1 MTIARRVVLLC
12 AIAITLLA
20 CVAAA
25 VTAVRRGVESSLQED
40 GERLALQRVWE
51 AAVTETA
58 DVTRNRIRA
67 ALAGSEMVDA
77 MAALDGLAD
86 LGLREVTVYD
96 TFGELALVWPPG
108 APPTRIDQRR
118 VSQLISGRHGFH
130 AIAATPAG
138 LGLMVAGAGA
148 EDSAAPGFVAVLPLT
163 SVLAQVV
170 RSWGVAGFIVDPAGR
185 PLLSEGGVD
194 WAEVA
199 AGYDA
204 RAGAIFE
211 VVHAQ
216 QAVQGVTVP
225 LRQPGGQPLAHVV
238 VLRDRTLMVRWLD
251 VMDGL
256 SLTLILAVCVTL
268 VVVIRWF
275 VVRTLGPLAPAVA
288 ALSQLSRGS
297 TSVEVPGDERADE
310 MGEMARSIKVFRD
323 RVRRLRDG
331 EEQRLR
337 QWTRQQDFI
346 RAQLQQMAN
355 TLSPEGRESLLA
367 DLARIERMAGGDGGR
382 PGHGGDRA
390 LAAAVEVMAER
401 VGDQHRRLEGLV
413 TELRA
418 ALETKTELFQ
428 LQQQVEVA
436 RRMQQSM
443 LPRGLLPRPT
453 MDVGGTL
460 VPAAEFDGAFYDYF
474 WLPDGRLAVT
484 LGQPAAGGLAG
495 GFLSAT
501 ARASLRALLS
511 AGMAPGQC
519 LERTRLLLR
528 GEQDGDAYAVLA
540 AVLDPAAAS
549 ITWAG
554 HGFAA
559 PMAVRRL
566 GDAVDLRRSGGD
578 EAAESDDGEADFD
591 LSRGAAVV
599 FLSSGMVPVQGTAA
613 HARVDAALRAADDP
627 SPAGLLAALRAE
639 GLLETAAGANLRD
652 RACVVARFL
661 A

>member
-12 AIAITLLA
+12 ALAITLLA

-40 GERLALQRVWE
+40 SERLALQRVWE
-51 AAVTETA
+51 AAVSETA
-58 DVTRNRIRA
+58 DTTRNRVRA
-67 ALAGSEMVDA
+67 ALSGSEMVDA

-130 AIAATPAG
+130 VITPTPAG
-138 LGLMVAGAGA
+138 LGVMVAGAGV
-148 EDSAAPGFVAVLPLT
+148 EDSAAPGFVAVLPLNE
-163 SVLAQVV
+163 VLAQVV
-170 RSWGVAGFIVDPAGR
+170 RSWGVAGFIVDTTGQ

-199 AGYDA
+199 EGYAA
-204 RAGAIFE
+204 RANAIFE

-216 QAVQGVTVP
+216 QAVQGVAIP
-225 LRQPGGQPLAHVV
+225 LRQPGGQPLANVV
-238 VLRDRTLMVRWLD
+238 VLRDRTLLVRWLD

-256 SLTLILAVCVTL
+256 SLTLILAVCVAL

-355 TLSPEGRESLLA
+355 TLSPEGRDSLLA
-367 DLARIERMAGGDGGR
+367 DLARIERMAGGEGR
-382 PGHGGDRA
+382 PGQGGDRA

-413 TELRA
+413 AELRA

-453 MDVGGTL
+453 MDVAGTL
-460 VPAAEFDGAFYDYF
+460 VPAADFDGAFYDYF
-474 WLPDGRLAVT
+474 WLPDGGLAVT

-511 AGMAPGQC
+511 AGMSPGQC

-540 AVLDPAAAS
+540 AVLDPVAS
-549 ITWAG
+549 AITWAG

-566 GDAVDLRRSGGD
+566 GDAVDLRRPGGETA
-578 EAAESDDGEADFD
+578 EAAEAEFD
-591 LSRGAAVV
+591 LTRGASVV
-599 FLSSGMVPVQGTAA
+599 FLSSGLVPAQGTAA
-613 HARVDAALRAADDP
+613 HVRVDAALRAADDP
-627 SPAGLLAALRAE
+627 SPAGLLAALRSE
-639 GLLETAAGANLRD
+639 GLLTTAAGANLRD
-652 RACVVARFL
+652 KACVVARFL